1 MRFSAL
7 ASLAVLL
14 APVLAMP
21 LEARSETSQKLTQEL
36 SSLTQASSLLQIWSQ
51 NGGAAMN
58 EQEYGA
64 RWADFNSATA
74 QVADNIAGAAPLSAD
89 DMEEV
94 NGAFETF
101 SSTHVATLTQLS
113 EVAKS
118 KLSAS
123 GRKSLNS
130 AVSSNRGQ
138 IGTISEY
145 LGNKGL
151 RDDRRFKDNRSEIDK
166 AFSGAISSLN

>member
-74 QVADNIAGAAPLSAD
+74 QVADNVAGAAPLSAD

-94 NGAFETF
+94 NGAFETVRKGGGWGL
-101 SSTHVATLTQLS
+101 VA
-113 EVAKS
+113 VICR
-118 KLSAS
+118 
-123 GRKSLNS
+123 GRRP
-130 AVSSNRGQ
+130 AVVSPSRRRRLRRPGRGA
-138 IGTISEY
+138 
-145 LGNKGL
+145 
-151 RDDRRFKDNRSEIDK
+151 RWDV
-166 AFSGAISSLN
+166 